1 MIKTPAP
8 RDVDRSIPDDI
19 DGWIDTDFDVTTR
32 GKNNPHRSRSVNF
45 KQASNS
51 FGWDGD
57 FFFDMKKHRW
67 LSKKSSTHLKPFSA
81 MIWDQKR
88 KKWTFH
94 LCRVLVALILKI
106 LLKVIWE
113 TVGSLLELLL
123 LQLDQDWLTE
133 LWTQALM
140 QVEITAISSGKIEC
154 KHIRFG
160 YLDF

>member
-8 RDVDRSIPDDI
+8 RDVERSIPDDI

-67 LSKKSSTHLKPFSA
+67 LS
-81 MIWDQKR
+81 
-88 KKWTFH
+88 
-94 LCRVLVALILKI
+94 
-106 LLKVIWE
+106 
-113 TVGSLLELLL
+113 
-123 LQLDQDWLTE
+123 
-133 LWTQALM
+133 
-140 QVEITAISSGKIEC
+140 
-154 KHIRFG
+154 
-160 YLDF
+160 